1 MKKKEMSIKVLPID
15 ISKVITFL
23 KSFPK
28 INKMTANDNNNNNK
42 SPLIKHRIVRQN
54 VKKELFQS

>member
-28 INKMTANDNNNNNK
+28 IKKMTANDNNNK

-54 VKKELFQS
+54 VKKELFQL

>member
-28 INKMTANDNNNNNK
+28 IKKMTANDNNK

>member
-1 MKKKEMSIKVLPID
+1 MSIKVLPID

-28 INKMTANDNNNNNK
+28 IKKMAANDNNNNNK